1 MTHDAQGEHQS
12 LNLAEKVPNVL
23 LPETPESLKLAG
35 ELLRSGKPVAFAT
48 ETVYGLGADATNGEA
63 VAGIYAAKGRPS
75 FNPLIAHFA
84 DPESAFAVVK
94 ADERARKLAHAFWP
108 GPLTLVLHR
117 REDCP
122 ISSLAGA
129 GLPTQAV
136 RVPSVSEGFRSLLRA
151 FPGGIVAPSAN
162 PSGHLSP
169 TTAQHVVSG
178 LGDVIP
184 LILDGGACTAG
195 LESAVV
201 DLSSAQPKLLREGAL
216 ARADIEAVL
225 EQELTLDVDPAVK
238 ASPGQMT
245 QHYAPSTPLILNATN
260 ATSDQAALV
269 MSDPAGFDAA
279 CAIEILSPSGS
290 DIEAASNLFAAL
302 HRLDAAGAAAI
313 VVSTINAAGLGAAIE
328 DRLRRA
334 SAGRGT

>member
-1 MTHDAQGEHQS
+1 M
-12 LNLAEKVPNVL
+12 L
-23 LPETPESLKLAG
+23 LPETPESLNLAA
-35 ELLRSGKPVAFAT
+35 ELLRDGKPVAFAT

-63 VAGIYAAKGRPS
+63 VARIYEAKGRPS

-84 DPESAFAVVK
+84 DTEGAFAVVE
-94 ADERARKLAHAFWP
+94 ADDRAIKLAAAFWP
-108 GPLTLVLHR
+108 GPLTLVLNR
-117 REDCP
+117 RADCP

-136 RVPSVSEGFRSLLRA
+136 RVPRVSEHFRALLRS

-169 TTAQHVVSG
+169 TTAEHVLSG
-178 LGDVIP
+178 LGEAIP
-184 LILDGGACTAG
+184 LILDGGPCTAG

-201 DLSSAQPKLLREGAL
+201 DLTSEQPKLLRHGAL

-225 EQELTLDVDPAVK
+225 TQELALDVDPAVK

-245 QHYAPSTPLILNATN
+245 QHYAPNKPLFLGATG
-260 ATSDQAALV
+260 ATSNQAALV
-269 MSDPAGFDAA
+269 MSDPTGFEAA
-279 CAIEILSPSGS
+279 CAVEVLSPSGS
-290 DIEAASNLFAAL
+290 DVEAASNLFSAL
-302 HRLDAAGAAAI
+302 HRLDATEAEAI
-313 VVSTINAAGLGAAIE
+313 VVSEIDAEGLGAAIG

-334 SAGRGT
+334 ATGRGN

>member
-1 MTHDAQGEHQS
+1 M
-12 LNLAEKVPNVL
+12 L
-23 LPETPESLKLAG
+23 LPETAESLKFAG

-63 VAGIYAAKGRPS
+63 VASIYAAKGRPS

-94 ADERARKLAHAFWP
+94 ADERARKLADAFWP

-136 RVPSVSEGFRSLLRA
+136 RVPRVSAGFRSLIRA

-169 TTAQHVVSG
+169 TTAQHVVSS

-184 LILDGGACTAG
+184 LILDGGPCTAG

-245 QHYAPSTPLILNATN
+245 QHYAPRTPLILNATS
-260 ATSDQAALV
+260 AASDQAALV
-269 MSDPAGFDAA
+269 MRDPTGFEAA

-290 DIEAASNLFAAL
+290 DVEAASNLFAAL

-313 VVSTINAAGLGAAIE
+313 VVSRIDAVGLGAAIE

>member
-1 MTHDAQGEHQS
+1 M
-12 LNLAEKVPNVL
+12 L

-35 ELLRSGKPVAFAT
+35 KLLRSGKHVAFAT

-75 FNPLIAHFA
+75 FNPLIAHFS

-94 ADERARKLAHAFWP
+94 ADERARKLADAFWP
-108 GPLTLVLHR
+108 GPLTLVLNR

-136 RVPSVSEGFRSLLRA
+136 RVPRVSAGFRSLLRA

-184 LILDGGACTAG
+184 LILDGGPCTAG

-245 QHYAPSTPLILNATN
+245 QHYAPSTPLILNAKS

-269 MSDPAGFDAA
+269 MRDPTGFEAA

-290 DIEAASNLFAAL
+290 DVEAASNLFAAL

-313 VVSTINAAGLGAAIE
+313 VVSTIDAAGLGAAIE